1 MSISQFVSNA
11 RYVWV
16 ECDVP
21 GYEGFRAEVR
31 QNLTQ
36 GERTALRE
44 QLAEIEERI
53 DEVQETSMRD
63 AQDLDEQAQAPN
75 LTAAD
80 HMRLRVEQR
89 KMLDRFNRAVED
101 ETQRQHELIA
111 PHIRAWN
118 LYRSVDGGEPQPIA
132 APATAGVAV
141 FEDLDRPLIQW
152 LVREVLMAYRG
163 GKGLSVGSTKSSE
176 QPAPTPEPTRVGP
189 QVTDM
194 SDTRT
199 SRRKSSGQ

>member
-1 MSISQFVSNA
+1 MNVVPFVSNA

-36 GERTALRE
+36 GERTTLRE

-53 DEVQETSMRD
+53 DEVQQASMAD
-63 AQDLDEQAQAPN
+63 AQALDEEAKAN
-75 LTAAD
+75 DLTSAD
-80 HMRLRVEQR
+80 HMCLRIEQR
-89 KMLDRFNRAVED
+89 KMLDRFNRSVEA
-101 ETQRQHELIA
+101 ETLRQHELIA
-111 PHIRAWN
+111 PHVRAWN
-118 LYRSVDGGEPQPIA
+118 LYRSVDGGDPEPVP
-132 APATAGVAV
+132 APATGGVAV
-141 FEDLDRPLIQW
+141 FEDLDRPLMQW

-163 GKGLSVGSTKSSE
+163 GKGLSVGLTKSSE
-176 QPAPTPEPTRVGP
+176 QPAPTPEPTREGP
-189 QVTDM
+189 QVNNT
-194 SDTRT
+194 SDIRA